1 MNLTFSNTEIRL
13 TNLYSPE
20 IVKAVSFLRKYL
32 IVRILLLRDRNAVF
46 YFRREEEKSRKHEV
60 NNCKVS

>member
-1 MNLTFSNTEIRL
+1 MNLTFSNTGIRL

-46 YFRREEEKSRKHEV
+46 YFRREEKKSRKHEV